1 MRITNINL
9 ANFRAF
15 AAPPEG
21 IDIPLPKGENLLVYG
36 ENGAGKSS
44 LFLALKNFF
53 EASAQ
58 RKDLSGF
65 PSQYRLFSPFQNH
78 FHVEPSGW
86 VRLNFSD
93 CAKES
98 ESNASWT
105 WGDEYHE
112 ELPRAEILEANNCK
126 GFIDY
131 KAILLT
137 HFLTQNQEGVN
148 RYHKLNGKI
157 NFFPILIGSPPYQ
170 QNFGRFGLLG
180 TMKNPIDGE
189 EYYMEWMGICI
200 SCSGGRRTQKWKDA
214 MAIMLTNFNNGL
226 REELSELSK
235 LASTYL
241 QFFGYN
247 LKFEFEFGGLA
258 WKEKVNLPVDD
269 VILLR
274 LEYFDT
280 LIPNH
285 HEFLNEAKLS
295 ALALSIFL
303 AAHKRQPTGAIKVLA
318 FDDVLIGLD
327 MSNRLPFLDLLK
339 EHFSDYQIILTTYDR
354 AWFEIVRARTQ
365 GNEWPNGW
373 KTVEMFV
380 GKTEDFESPVVKTDE
395 KSLLTLAREFF
406 EAHLYKAAAVYA
418 RTHFEHLLKGYCS
431 EKGLAVK
438 YHENPKKISS
448 NDFWSAIKGRKC
460 EEIRRIEHFNSKHK
474 TIHVEEKTSQVPLIS
489 KELAQQV
496 EEARDLFLN
505 PLSHSNIVNPIASE
519 IKKAL
524 EAIGALEERLKQA

>member
-15 AAPPEG
+15 AAPPNG

-53 EASAQ
+53 EASAY
-58 RKDLSGF
+58 RSTLAGF
-65 PSQYRLFSPFQNH
+65 PERHLGFSPFKNKFNADQ
-78 FHVEPSGW
+78 SGW

-93 CAKES
+93 FVPEDEKRISWAWGDDCQKES
-98 ESNASWT
+98 PDSA
-105 WGDEYHE
+105 
-112 ELPRAEILEANNCK
+112 ILEANACK

-131 KAILLT
+131 KALLQT
-137 HFLTQNQEGVN
+137 HFLTQNEQGIN
-148 RYHKLNGKI
+148 RFHRLAGKI
-157 NFFPILIGSPPYQ
+157 NFFPILIGSPPYTK
-170 QNFGRFGLLG
+170 NIGRFGLLG
-180 TMKNPIDGE
+180 SIVNPITGDS
-189 EYYMEWMGICI
+189 YYEHWMGICI
-200 SCSGGRRTQKWKDA
+200 SCGGRRTQKWKDF
-214 MAIMLTNFNNGL
+214 MATDLANFNNGL
-226 REELSELSK
+226 RDELAELSK

-247 LKFEFEFGGLA
+247 IKFEFEFGGLA
-258 WKEKVNLPVDD
+258 WKEKFKLPVDD
-269 VILLR
+269 IVQLH

-280 LIPNH
+280 PIPNH

-303 AAHKRQPTGAIKVLA
+303 AAHKRQPAGAIKVLA

-354 AWFEIVRARTQ
+354 AWFEIVRARTLQ
-365 GNEWPNGW
+365 GDWPHNW
-373 KTVEMFV
+373 KTIEMFV

-395 KSLLTLAREFF
+395 KSLLQLANEFF

-418 RTHFEHLLKGYCS
+418 RTHFEHLLKSYCS

-448 NDFWSAIKGRKC
+448 NDFWSAIKSKQAT
-460 EEIRRIEHFNSKHK
+460 EYELVERRNGKGDLVK
-474 TIHVEEKTSQVPLIS
+474 TENKAYQVPLVGAD
-489 KELAQQV
+489 LVRQV

-524 EAIGALEERLKQA
+524 EAIEALEARLANA

>member
-15 AAPPEG
+15 AAPPAG

-53 EASAQ
+53 EASQSDKEFAN
-58 RKDLSGF
+58 
-65 PSQYRLFSPFQNH
+65 FQNR
-78 FHVEPSGW
+78 FHQKPKGF
-86 VRLNFSD
+86 VRLNFSE
-93 CAKES
+93 CEAEVG
-98 ESNASWT
+98 WPMLGWI
-105 WGDEYHE
+105 WGGEGDYDGFPDVADHQG
-112 ELPRAEILEANNCK
+112 LALREANLCK

-131 KAILLT
+131 KALLQT
-137 HFLTQNQEGVN
+137 YFLPREG
-148 RYHKLNGKI
+148 GEI
-157 NFFPILIGSPPYQ
+157 NFFPLLIGDYAASPTNDERFWGTKY
-170 QNFGRFGLLG
+170 FGLLG
-180 TMKNPIDGE
+180 NVTNAVTGTRFFADWANLCDFIASP
-189 EYYMEWMGICI
+189 
-200 SCSGGRRTQKWKDA
+200 RRNSQQQKINDLLPK
-214 MAIMLTNFNNGL
+214 FNLGL
-226 REELSELSK
+226 RAELEEVGE

-241 QFFGYN
+241 QFFGYQI
-247 LKFEFEFGGLA
+247 KFEFEFGGLA
-258 WKEKVNLPVDD
+258 MKERVKVPTDD
-269 VILLR
+269 FIRLH
-274 LEYFDT
+274 LEYFDKT
-280 LIPNH
+280 ISNH

-303 AAHKRQPTGAIKVLA
+303 AAHKRQPAGSIKVMA

-354 AWFEIVRARTQ
+354 AWFEIVRARTMQ
-365 GNEWPNGW
+365 GDWPHNW
-373 KTVEMFV
+373 KTIEMFV
-380 GKTEDFESPVVKTDE
+380 GKADDFESPVVKTDE
-395 KSLLTLAREFF
+395 KTLLQLANEFF

-448 NDFWSAIKGRKC
+448 NDFWSAIKSKQAT
-460 EEIRRIEHFNSKHK
+460 EYELVERRNGKGDLVK
-474 TIHVEEKTSQVPLIS
+474 TEKKAYQVPLVGAD
-489 KELAQQV
+489 LVRQV

-524 EAIGALEERLKQA
+524 ETIEALEKRLADA